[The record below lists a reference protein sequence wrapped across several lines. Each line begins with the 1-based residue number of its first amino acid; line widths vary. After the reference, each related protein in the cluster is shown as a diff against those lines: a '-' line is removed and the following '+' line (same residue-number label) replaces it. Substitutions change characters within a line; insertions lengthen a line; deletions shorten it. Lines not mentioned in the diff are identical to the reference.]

1 MKNRMH
7 NTTSDSDKKS
17 CNCCFMRRW
26 RFCKNGTIISC
37 ATCDNNCWSILVG
50 EEGDNG
56 DDDTELRE
64 SGCKLFQQ

>member
-1 MKNRMH
+1 M
-7 NTTSDSDKKS
+7 
-17 CNCCFMRRW
+17 
-26 RFCKNGTIISC
+26 ISC
-37 ATCDNNCWSILVG
+37 ATCDNNCWSIFVG